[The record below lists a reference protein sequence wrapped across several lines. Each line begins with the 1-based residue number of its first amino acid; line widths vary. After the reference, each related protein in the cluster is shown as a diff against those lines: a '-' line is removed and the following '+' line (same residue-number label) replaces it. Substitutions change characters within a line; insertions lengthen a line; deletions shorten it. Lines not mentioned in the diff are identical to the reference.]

1 MFSWLLSFDF
11 SQYVNVFGFRP
22 RAIMA
27 RGLGRC
33 HVITLSLS
41 LLHGNVENEVNSSVF
56 SLSVS
61 YSGIFDNNGLTQ

>member
-11 SQYVNVFGFRP
+11 LTDVMYL
-22 RAIMA
+22 
-27 RGLGRC
+27 GLGRS
-33 HVITLSLS
+33 HVITLS

-61 YSGIFDNNGLTQ
+61 YSGIFDNNGLTL

>member
-1 MFSWLLSFDF
+1 
-11 SQYVNVFGFRP
+11 
-22 RAIMA
+22 MA
-27 RGLGRC
+27 LGLGRC